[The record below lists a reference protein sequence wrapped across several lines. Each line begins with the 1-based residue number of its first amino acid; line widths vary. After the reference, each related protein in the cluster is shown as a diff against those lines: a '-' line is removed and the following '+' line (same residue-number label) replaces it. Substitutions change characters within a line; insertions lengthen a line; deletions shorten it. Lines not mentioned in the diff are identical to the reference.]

1 MVERAV
7 QLRRCGAGRGGA
19 ERDGMERG
27 VKGRA
32 ARTGWDVTAQAAI
45 DARRDS
51 EEWDR
56 ARAVARWDGMC
67 NYMYIYIGTYLQI
80 YTYIS
85 INVY

>member
-1 MVERAV
+1 M
-7 QLRRCGAGRGGA
+7 GRN
-19 ERDGMERG
+19 GMERD

-32 ARTGWDVTAQAAI
+32 ARAGRYVAAQAAI
-45 DARRDS
+45 GARRDS